1 MKQLIPIAYLNEQ
14 CFLSVNTDDKKYKMA
29 IAMSEDDLKDIL
41 GRSFFEQIQT
51 QYDSDSF
58 TTAND
63 TLYEDYIKK
72 YLAWQSFFNYT
83 KFANVE
89 ATPTGIRQF
98 IDENSTVADDIK
110 MYSLE
115 KNILERANKYKYDLV
130 NFLKES
136 RANDSTAYPL
146 WNDGCRD
153 YMSFAIT
160 AIDGCNNEIIKVNKA
175 INTNE

>member
-1 MKQLIPIAYLNEQ
+1 MKQLIPIAYLNEE
-14 CFLSVNTDDKKYKMA
+14 CFLSINTDDKKYKRVISMA
-29 IAMSEDDLKDIL
+29 QDDLKDVL
-41 GRSFFEQIQT
+41 GRGLFEEIQT
-51 QYDSDSF
+51 QYDGDSLSA
-58 TTAND
+58 AND

-72 YLAWQSFFNYT
+72 FLAWRAYFNHT
-83 KFANVE
+83 KFANFE
-89 ATPTGIRQF
+89 DTPTGIRTF
-98 IDENSTVADDIK
+98 SDENSTVVDDIK